1 MKLMARKV
9 ASSNELRRTQRDV
22 DRGRALPMRAA
33 FPAVGMLRIEL
44 NFHDQTVR
52 APSAQQH
59 TLFPPAQAFFRFAC
73 PCSECDGEFDLT
85 PAVSILL
92 AGSARKARN
101 SASSLHCQGVRLRGH
116 PNGQPCSIELR
127 FQLAAGEAATL

>member
-1 MKLMARKV
+1 MKLMARKT
-9 ASSNELRRTQRDV
+9 ASNNELRRNQREI
-22 DRGRALPMRAA
+22 DRGRAQPMRNA

-44 NFHDQTVR
+44 NFHDQRAR

-85 PAVSILL
+85 PAVTALL
-92 AGSARKARN
+92 AGSARKPRN
-101 SASSLHCQGVRLRGH
+101 VTNSVRCQGVRLHGH
-116 PNGQPCSIELR
+116 PNSQACSIELR
-127 FQLAAGEAATL
+127 YQLASGETEAA